1 MNRILPTFVLASSLC
16 AASLCAAGAPAIA
29 GESRL
34 ELPAVDWQQ
43 CALPTYP
50 KSALEKDEEG
60 LVLLGVQVDAA
71 GAILDTRVLLSTG
84 SAALDDAT
92 ERAFRKCRFAPGAVD
107 GQPTPMWM
115 QVQYLWVLE
124 PSNGKLVARLARA
137 ALDGNAAARYLLAAI
152 LDIQAENDPERK
164 PPPELL
170 RGAAEAGE
178 PMAQIAVGAMYEQG
192 KDVAKNMETAR
203 RWYALAAAKGNVYA
217 IDHLRFIGAPR

>member
-1 MNRILPTFVLASSLC
+1 MNRILSTFVLVS
-16 AASLCAAGAPAIA
+16 SLCAAGAPAIA
-29 GESRL
+29 EESRID
-34 ELPAVDWQQ
+34 LPAVDWQQ

-71 GAILDTRVLLSTG
+71 GALLDTTVLLSTG

-107 GQPTPMWM
+107 GQPTRMWM
-115 QVQYLWVLE
+115 QIQYFWNLE
-124 PSNGKLVARLARA
+124 PSNGKLLARLARA
-137 ALDGNAAARYLLAAI
+137 ALDGDAAARYLLAAI
-152 LDIQAENDPERK
+152 LDIQADNDPARK

-170 RGAAEAGE
+170 LGAADAGE

-192 KDVAKNMETAR
+192 KDVAKNMEMAR
-203 RWYALAAAKGNVYA
+203 RWYTLAAAKGNVYA
-217 IDHLRFIGAPR
+217 IDHLRFMGAPR

>member
-1 MNRILPTFVLASSLC
+1 MNPILPTFVLASSLC
-16 AASLCAAGAPAIA
+16 AAGTPAIA
-29 GESRL
+29 EESRID
-34 ELPAVDWQQ
+34 LPVVDWQQ

-50 KSALEKDEEG
+50 KSALAKDEEG

-71 GAILDTRVLLSTG
+71 GAVLDTRVLLSTG

-92 ERAFRKCRFAPGAVD
+92 ERAFGKCRFAPGTVD

-115 QVQYLWVLE
+115 QIQYFWNLE

-152 LDIQAENDPERK
+152 LEIQAENDPARK
-164 PPPELL
+164 PPPALL
-170 RGAAEAGE
+170 LGAADAGE
-178 PMAQIAVGAMYEQG
+178 PMAQIALGAMYEQG
-192 KDVAKNMETAR
+192 KEVAKSMETAR